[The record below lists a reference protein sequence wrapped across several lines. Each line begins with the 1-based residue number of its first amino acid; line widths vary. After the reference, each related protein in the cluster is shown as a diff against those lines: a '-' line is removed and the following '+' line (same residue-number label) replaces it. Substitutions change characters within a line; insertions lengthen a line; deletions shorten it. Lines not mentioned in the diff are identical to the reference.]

1 MTQRNQAGWD
11 AGAGEVFVEC
21 AEQTEFPGFGL
32 SGQGEN
38 CPLRGRRRLPTRK
51 LHRGGSMDG
60 GGSGLN
66 RTCESKMEILAKF
79 LRSRRSQSRPVRG
92 PLESLAMLELYLMT
106 ARKPKR

>member
-1 MTQRNQAGWD
+1 
-11 AGAGEVFVEC
+11 
-21 AEQTEFPGFGL
+21 
-32 SGQGEN
+32 
-38 CPLRGRRRLPTRK
+38 
-51 LHRGGSMDG
+51 MDG